1 LRLRLTEEVIVFLSC
16 KSDVDD
22 FPSDD
27 DTDVATV
34 AVQNAT
40 PKPHCHPPNATPT
53 VRMAVGRMN
62 AAC

>member
-27 DTDVATV
+27 DKDVATSISTHKELSNSE
-34 AVQNAT
+34 ANT
-40 PKPHCHPPNATPT
+40 EGSLS
-53 VRMAVGRMN
+53 RL
-62 AAC
+62 